1 MWNFLK
7 KYNGCDVNKFID
19 DAKIETKRAKKGD
32 LSKFKLVEQGAAME
46 FRWKIY
52 YIKVIQYQL
61 NTVKKK
67 YDSKYKM
74 SSLR

>member
-52 YIKVIQYQL
+52 NIKVRIQKF
-61 NTVKKK
+61 VKNISISILTI
-67 YDSKYKM
+67 Y
-74 SSLR
+74 LGPI